1 MGVRNFCRASLGLGL
16 LFLTVH
22 GEALAAGKPLV
33 IEAIEVEA
41 KIKKPEIPIFMNRE
55 NLNTDYRLELKESFL
70 PKIVESVEK
79 KPF

>member
-1 MGVRNFCRASLGLGL
+1 MRKHLCI
-16 LFLTVH
+16 
-22 GEALAAGKPLV
+22 ALALVALSAFLGDEAHAVGKTLV

-70 PKIVESVEK
+70 PKIVESVK
-79 KPF
+79 KRPF

>member
-1 MGVRNFCRASLGLGL
+1 MRNLLVFMVGSFVLGITGGDA
-16 LFLTVH
+16 FAQ
-22 GEALAAGKPLV
+22 GRPLV

-70 PKIVESVEK
+70 PKIVDSVKK

>member
-1 MGVRNFCRASLGLGL
+1 MRMLLRAGLAVVLVTMALRGG
-16 LFLTVH
+16 
-22 GEALAAGKPLV
+22 GEAVAKPLV
-33 IEAIEVEA
+33 IEAVDIAV

>member
-1 MGVRNFCRASLGLGL
+1 MRSMLYVLMAVWGL
-16 LFLTVH
+16 LGWGVSDAH
-22 GEALAAGKPLV
+22 AAGKPLV

-55 NLNTDYRLELKESFL
+55 NLNTDYKLELKESFL

>member
-1 MGVRNFCRASLGLGL
+1 MRSMLYVFMAVWALLGWGVSDAM
-16 LFLTVH
+16 
-22 GEALAAGKPLV
+22 AAGKPLV

-55 NLNTDYRLELKESFL
+55 NLNTDYKLELKESFL

-79 KPF
+79 RPF